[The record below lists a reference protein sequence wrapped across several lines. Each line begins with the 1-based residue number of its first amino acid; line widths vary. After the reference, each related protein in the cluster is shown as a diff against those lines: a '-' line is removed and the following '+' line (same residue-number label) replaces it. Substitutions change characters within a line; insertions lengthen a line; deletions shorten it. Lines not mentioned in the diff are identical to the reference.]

1 MDFACQRNV
10 SHAQLISGN
19 ERAVL
24 QLFVEQREQ
33 GFGGLDRLRNE
44 VVVSLRL
51 GCSNPLDKRKAA
63 GPIERGLLPIHP
75 LLSKKTDAQV

>member
-1 MDFACQRNV
+1 MQGNV
-10 SHAQLISGN
+10 GHAQLISSH

-24 QLFVEQREQ
+24 QLFIEQREQ

-44 VVVSLRL
+44 VVVSLRF
-51 GCSNPLDKRKAA
+51 GCSNPLNKRNAA

-75 LLSKKTDAQV
+75 LLRHKTGVQV